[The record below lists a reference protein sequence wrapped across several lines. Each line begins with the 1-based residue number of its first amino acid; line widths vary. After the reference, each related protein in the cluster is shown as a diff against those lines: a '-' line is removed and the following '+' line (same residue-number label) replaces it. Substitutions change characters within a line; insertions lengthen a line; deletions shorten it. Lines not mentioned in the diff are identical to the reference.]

1 MDPVLT
7 QVEDLGR
14 QAALTRE
21 NLARIEQ
28 QAAERRNPTTTTTTA
43 PDRTSTEGHR

>member
-1 MDPVLT
+1 M
-7 QVEDLGR
+7 EDLGR

-28 QAAERRNPTTTTTTA
+28 QAAERRNPTTTTTTTA